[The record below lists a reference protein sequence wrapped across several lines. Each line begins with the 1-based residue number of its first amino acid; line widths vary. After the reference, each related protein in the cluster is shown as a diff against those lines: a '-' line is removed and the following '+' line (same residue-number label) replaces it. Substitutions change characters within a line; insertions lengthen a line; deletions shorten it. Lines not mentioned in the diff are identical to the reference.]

1 MALFVLHTILRDFAA
16 SIAVSI
22 LLLWTI
28 SSPKIEG
35 KQILDFQLHVDWDN
49 EINFPLLCPIS
60 KWDFQQK
67 KKLDFSLLTKKKLDF
82 SMAKWMETL

>member
-22 LLLWTI
+22 LLHWTI

-35 KQILDFQLHVDWDN
+35 KQILDFQLHVDCDN
-49 EINFPLLCPIS
+49 EINCYAQYLSGIS
-60 KWDFQQK
+60 NK
-67 KKLDFSLLTKKKLDF
+67 KKNWIFLY
-82 SMAKWMETL
+82 

>member
-1 MALFVLHTILRDFAA
+1 MTLFVLHTILRDFAA

-22 LLLWTI
+22 LLHWTI

-35 KQILDFQLHVDWDN
+35 KQILDFQLHVDCDN

-60 KWDFQQK
+60 KWDFH
-67 KKLDFSLLTKKKLDF
+67 FFLLTKKNGFFHGQMDGNSLVSFGK
-82 SMAKWMETL
+82 

>member
-22 LLLWTI
+22 LLHWTI

-60 KWDFQQK
+60 KWDFH
-67 KKLDFSLLTKKKLDF
+67 FFLLTKKKIGFFHGQMDGNSLVSF
-82 SMAKWMETL
+82 SK